1 MRITAEISMYPNR
14 EDYLPP
20 IDAVIAKLH
29 SYTAIDVATFTT
41 ATTLIGDYADV
52 MAAITETV
60 AFSYA
65 EFGTCV
71 FVVKLI
77 PGYEPAA

>member
-1 MRITAEISMYPNR
+1 MKITAEISMYPIR
-14 EDYLPP
+14 EDYLTP
-20 IDAVIAKLH
+20 IDAVIEKLH

-41 ATTLIGDYADV
+41 ATTLIGDYDEV
-52 MAAITETV
+52 MAAVTETV

-71 FVVKLI
+71 FVAKLI
-77 PGYEPAA
+77 PGYEPAT

>member
-1 MRITAEISMYPNR
+1 MNITAEISMYPIR
-14 EDYLPP
+14 EDYLAP
-20 IDAVIAKLH
+20 IEAVIAKLN
-29 SYTAIDVATFTT
+29 SYAAINVATFTT

-52 MAAITETV
+52 MTAITETV

-77 PGYEPAA
+77 PGYEPTT

>member
-1 MRITAEISMYPNR
+1 MKITAEISMYPIR
-14 EDYLPP
+14 EDYLTP
-20 IDAVIAKLH
+20 IDAVIEKLH

-41 ATTLIGDYADV
+41 ATTLIGDYDEV
-52 MAAITETV
+52 LAAITETV

-71 FVVKLI
+71 FVAKLI
-77 PGYEPAA
+77 PGYEPGT